1 MFSQIKVLKLLGI
14 LLSSSMY
21 AWHNSSIHGE
31 ARRGGKSKHYR
42 IEGGSIR
49 PHILAITL
57 FGLKG
62 PAIKKEVLK

>member
-31 ARRGGKSKHYR
+31 ARRGGGKSKHYR

-49 PHILAITL
+49 PHILAKTL
-57 FGLKG
+57 FCIRGPGKKG
-62 PAIKKEVLK
+62 GS